1 VTDLR
6 NTPAQNRAIATLDGI
21 LRAAREILHEHEH
34 GADVLTTGL
43 VADRADVSIGTVYRY
58 FPDRFAILDEILPG
72 RQQAHE
78 VLKLRAE
85 QQKHGYVT
93 DAHDAKELVERSQV
107 FAQRFAMDASFPDVE
122 ENARE
127 SLVTAAAFA
136 VAAIE
141 AFDRAA
147 AAAK

>member
-6 NTPAQNRAIATLDGI
+6 ATPAQSRAIATLDRI

-34 GADVLTTGL
+34 GADVVTTGL

-78 VLKLRAE
+78 ALMRRAE
-85 QQKHGYVT
+85 QQALGYVT
-93 DAHDAKELVERSQV
+93 DADDAKELIERAQT
-107 FAQRFAMDASFPDVE
+107 FGQRFVMDASFPDPDDD
-122 ENARE
+122 ARD
-127 SLVTAAAFA
+127 SLVTAAALA
-136 VAAIE
+136 IAAIE
-141 AFDRAA
+141 AFDREAA
-147 AAAK
+147 AR